1 MKRKGVKLALPKWAV
16 ASKKRREHIARV
28 TALIDGWARS
38 MRISKT
44 EARAWHD
51 AALLHDAY
59 RDADEDVL
67 REWSGDSKRAA
78 ELLHGPAAAERLE
91 HEGETRRDVLN
102 AIRYHTVGNAT
113 WARTGR
119 ALYMADFLEPGR
131 RFLIAERNYLAGRV
145 PGDFD
150 GTFREVVR
158 LRLSWSLMQGGELF
172 PESVALWHA
181 VR

>member
-1 MKRKGVKLALPKWAV
+1 MKRKGAKLKLPVWAI

-28 TALIDGWARS
+28 TALIDSWAKA
-38 MRISKT
+38 MRVGKI

-78 ELLHGPAAAERLE
+78 ELLHGPATAERLE
-91 HEGETRRDVLN
+91 QEGEKRRDVLS
-102 AIRYHTVGNAT
+102 AIRYHTVGNAA
-113 WARTGR
+113 WSRTGR

-131 RFLIAERNYLAGRV
+131 RFSRRDRAFLAEQV
-145 PGDFD
+145 PSNFD
-150 GTFREVVR
+150 GVFQQVVR
-158 LRLSWSLMQGGELF
+158 AKLAWSLHEGHSLF
-172 PESVALWHA
+172 PETVALWNSF
-181 VR
+181 R